1 MNDRKLRIRY
11 VANIRLPTEKAHG
24 IQIMKTCEALAAL
37 GHDIELIVPDRKTDI
52 PDDPFSYYGL
62 TTRFPVT
69 RLPVW
74 DTVRYGRLGF
84 LLESFLFAQSA
95 RRHLVAASFDVV
107 YGRDELVLA
116 RLPGPYV
123 WESHTGAWNA
133 AARAVARDAK
143 RIIVISEGLKAYY
156 AGKGVPAHKIAVAHD
171 GVDLDAFAR
180 PESRHAARA
189 RLGLP
194 QDAAV
199 AMYVG
204 RLDGWK
210 GTDTLLA
217 ASARMQGVT
226 VAMIGGEPAQTEA
239 LARQHPDVRFLG
251 ARPYTELAG
260 NMAAA
265 DVLVLPNTGK
275 DEISARFTSPLKLF
289 AYMTSGVPIVASDL
303 PSLREVVD
311 EDAAYLVPADDAEAL
326 AKAVG
331 EALTGGGARA
341 AEARRRVEAYS
352 WRRRAERIAAAL

>member
-1 MNDRKLRIRY
+1 MNRKTLRIRY

-52 PDDPFSYYGL
+52 SDDPFSYYGL
-62 TTRFPVT
+62 TTRFKIT

-95 RRHLVAASFDVV
+95 RRHLAAAAYDIV
-107 YGRDELVLA
+107 YGRDEHVLA
-116 RLPGPYV
+116 LLRSPFA

-143 RIIVISEGLKAYY
+143 RIIVISEGLKEYY

-171 GVDLDAFAR
+171 GVDLDAFAC

-199 AMYVG
+199 AMYIG

-210 GTDTLLA
+210 GTETLLE
-217 ASARMQGVT
+217 ASGHMEGVT
-226 VAMIGGEPAQTEA
+226 LAVIGGEPAQLET
-239 LARQHPDVRFLG
+239 LSRRFPNVRFLG
-251 ARPYTELAG
+251 ARPYTELAD

-265 DVLVLPNTGK
+265 DVLVLPNTGT

-289 AYMTSGVPIVASDL
+289 AYMTSGIPIVASDL
-303 PSLREVVD
+303 PSIREIID
-311 EDAAYLVPADDAEAL
+311 ETAGYLVPADDPATLREGVQEAL
-326 AKAVG
+326 KGDGTRAAKA
-331 EALTGGGARA
+331 RQ
-341 AEARRRVEAYS
+341 RVEAYS
-352 WRRRAERIAAAL
+352 WRHRAERIAAVI